1 MAQTSALAY
10 QRKKMRKAQV
20 NMLRFLSLFK
30 KASPV
35 RLGRWSHQQTKDT
48 VDLKVDWANHDCCGG
63 PLCTNVPL
71 KAPEKRKDVDEPSD
85 VAMYALGSFHLH
97 TQRP

>member
-1 MAQTSALAY
+1 
-10 QRKKMRKAQV
+10 
-20 NMLRFLSLFK
+20 MLRFLSLFK

-35 RLGRWSHQQTKDT
+35 RLGRWSHQQTKAT

-71 KAPEKRKDVDEPSD
+71 KAPERKERNCIDEPSD
-85 VAMYALGSFHLH
+85 VAMYALGSWA
-97 TQRP
+97 RPNRAGPFFDAYCPASTS